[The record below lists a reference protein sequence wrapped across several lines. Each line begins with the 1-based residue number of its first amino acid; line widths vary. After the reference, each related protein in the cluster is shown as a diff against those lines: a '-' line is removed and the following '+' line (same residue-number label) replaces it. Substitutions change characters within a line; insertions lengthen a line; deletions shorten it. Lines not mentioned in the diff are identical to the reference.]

1 MAHTKS
7 QGKTKQKTTRPG
19 KRLGVKLF
27 GGQTVDVGQ
36 IIVRQRGTK
45 YKPDKNVGLGRDH
58 TIFAKKPGKVK
69 FGKKMGRTTVSVI

>member
-7 QGKTKQKTTRPG
+7 QGKTQQKSPRPG

-27 GGQTVDVGQ
+27 GGQVVDVGQ